1 MRYSRIVEGIREKR
15 KIRQLQMNM
24 ATFKKNNIPPPPEPE
39 VKEEVEEKK
48 EEVEVK
54 KEEEEEYV
62 LIPGDCSENM
72 IIIVTEK

>member
-24 ATFKKNNIPPPPEPE
+24 TTFKKNTPPPPELEPELELE
-39 VKEEVEEKK
+39 VKVELK
-48 EEVEVK
+48 V
-54 KEEEEEYV
+54 EEEYV

-72 IIIVTEK
+72 TIL

>member
-24 ATFKKNNIPPPPEPE
+24 TTFKKNTPPPPEPE
-39 VKEEVEEKK
+39 VK
-48 EEVEVK
+48 
-54 KEEEEEYV
+54 EEEYV

-72 IIIVTEK
+72 TIIVTEK

>member
-24 ATFKKNNIPPPPEPE
+24 TTFKKKNTPPPPEPE
-39 VKEEVEEKK
+39 VK
-48 EEVEVK
+48 
-54 KEEEEEYV
+54 EEEYV